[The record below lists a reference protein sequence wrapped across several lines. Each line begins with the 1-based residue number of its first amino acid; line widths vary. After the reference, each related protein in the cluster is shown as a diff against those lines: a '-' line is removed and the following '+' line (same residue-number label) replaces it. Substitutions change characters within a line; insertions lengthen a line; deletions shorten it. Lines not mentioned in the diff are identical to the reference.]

1 MIELYVRE
9 DLKMKKGKYS
19 AQVAHAFTSSF
30 FNMLEERESILVLS
44 VNLTTYMFEVLEG
57 LRMGYEYIP
66 ITKVENE
73 NALLSVFEENEERS
87 TLITDQ
93 GRTTFSGQPT
103 NTCVSIS
110 KTILNKKIVN
120 CLKNQDQD
128 FKYKQVFVINKNMKC
143 NTDDVARHVAQTSL
157 SAIIKG
163 GKIIDGEFTI
173 EKDSNLFKWMNE
185 GFAKI
190 VLKANANEIKSL
202 IVEIKDKGGIP
213 YGVSIEGRNPA
224 CLSIGAGL
232 IEDIDP
238 ITSTLKLA

>member
-1 MIELYVRE
+1 MIELCVRE
-9 DLKMKKGKYS
+9 DLKMRKGKYS
-19 AQVAHAFTSSF
+19 AQIAHAFTSAF
-30 FNMLEERESILVLS
+30 FNMLEERDNLLVLN
-44 VNLTTYMFEVLEG
+44 VKLTTYMFEILEG
-57 LRMGYEYIP
+57 LKMGYEYIP
-66 ITKVENE
+66 INRVENE
-73 NALLSVFEENEERS
+73 EALLAIMKENKDFC

-93 GRTTFSGQPT
+93 GRTAFNGEST
-103 NTCVSIS
+103 NTCLSIS
-110 KTILNKKIVN
+110 KTPLNEEIVN
-120 CLKNQDQD
+120 CLKNKDQV
-128 FKYKQVFVINKNMKC
+128 FKYKQAFVINKNMKC

-163 GKIIDGEFTI
+163 GKVIDGEFII

-185 GFAKI
+185 GFSKI

-232 IEDIDP
+232 IEEIDFF
-238 ITSTLKLA
+238 TSALKLA